1 MLPRSLALLL
11 AAPLL
16 FAACSVE
23 VGSSADAA
31 ETPGAVKRREPTR
44 VRVAPVVRREMV
56 AALETTTNLQSER
69 RVSIAPRI
77 SGEVI
82 AVLAEEGDAVETG
95 ALLAKLDPREA
106 QVALREAEVAVA
118 ESAHAA
124 ARAEVAIREAEA
136 RIEGSRLAFEN
147 AQAVYQRNEGEN
159 LISAQDLDQLELNRD
174 TSRSEWE
181 QAKLA
186 LETARIDAQT
196 AETNHGKAELALERA
211 ELNASFTELRAPF
224 AGTIAQRSV
233 RLGDQ
238 LTTAVGA
245 FVLLDLDD
253 LRAEFF
259 RPQRELAMFTGRVD
273 DEGNPTPAA
282 LSVMVTA
289 EALPGLQFHGEI
301 LRVSP
306 DIDPE
311 SGSFRVTV
319 DVDAVQ
325 HGVRLLPGMLVRL
338 QVVTERHPDALV
350 VSKRALRREGETSVI
365 FAVRDGRAARVVV
378 DEAFSDDEFVEVL
391 PHDGYTLEAG
401 EDVVIVGNRDLEEG
415 DAVQVTREAG
425 VEPTPAGK
433 RADAELRSADAT
445 SADGPTDA
453 TFEPEDSDSEAPE
466 LDSAADGT
474 AAPDADES
482 DA

>member
-1 MLPRSLALLL
+1 MVSRSLALLL

-16 FAACSVE
+16 LAACSVE
-23 VGSSADAA
+23 VGTDADAA

-44 VRVAPVVRREMV
+44 VRVMPAVQREMV
-56 AALETTTNLQSER
+56 AALETTTNLESER
-69 RVSIAPRI
+69 RVTISPRI
-77 SGEVI
+77 GGEVI

-95 ALLAKLDPREA
+95 ELLAKLDPRDA
-106 QVALREAEVAVA
+106 QVALREAQVALD
-118 ESAHAA
+118 ESAHAV

-136 RIEGSRLAFEN
+136 RIEGSRLAYDN

-174 TSRSEWE
+174 TARSEWE

-186 LETARIDAQT
+186 LETARIDAQS
-196 AETNHGKAELALERA
+196 AETNHTKAELALERA
-211 ELNASFTELRAPF
+211 ELSVSFTELRAPF
-224 AGTIAQRSV
+224 AGTIAKRSV
-233 RLGDQ
+233 RVGDQ
-238 LTTAVGA
+238 LTMAGEA
-245 FVLLDLDD
+245 FVLIDLDD

-259 RPQRELAMFTGRVD
+259 RPQRELALFTGRVD
-273 DEGNPTPAA
+273 DDGNPTPAA
-282 LSVMVTA
+282 LSVSVTA
-289 EALPGLQFHGEI
+289 EALPGYRFEGEI

-338 QVVTERHPDALV
+338 SVVTMRHPDALV

-365 FAVRDGRAARVVV
+365 FVVRDGRAARVIV
-378 DEAFSDDEFVEVL
+378 DEAFSDDDFVEVR
-391 PHDGYTLEAG
+391 PHDGDTLEPG

-415 DAVQVTREAG
+415 DEVQVTRETPVDAPNPNPHEDSTLRDEDASAG
-425 VEPTPAGK
+425 SSTDDGE
-433 RADAELRSADAT
+433 RADADEPPSESADA
-445 SADGPTDA
+445 
-453 TFEPEDSDSEAPE
+453 EPEAPDSDPQ
-466 LDSAADGT
+466 
-474 AAPDADES
+474 DA
-482 DA
+482 